1 MNTIP
6 ASASTPI
13 RFRLNGRDVTAPA
26 GPAQTLLDLLRQTF
40 RLFGARESCG
50 QGVCGSCTVFVD
62 GRAVSSCLYWAA
74 LADGAEVVTIE
85 GFGSPSHLDP
95 VQAAFIENGAFQ
107 CGYCTPGMV
116 VMVHELLRE
125 NPSPTEEQIRSYLSG
140 NICRCAAY
148 PQIIDAVLEAS
159 AKAAEGGCT

>member
-1 MNTIP
+1 MSP
-6 ASASTPI
+6 SSASSPI
-13 RFRLNGRDVTAPA
+13 RFQLNGREVTALA
-26 GPAQTLLDLLRQTF
+26 GSVQTLLDLLRQTF
-40 RLFGARESCG
+40 GLYGARESCG
-50 QGVCGSCTVFVD
+50 QGVCGSCTVVVD

-74 LADGAEVVTIE
+74 LADGAEIVTIE
-85 GFGSPSHLDP
+85 GFGSPTHLDP
-95 VQAAFIENGAFQ
+95 VQQAFIEKGAFQ

-125 NPSPTEEQIRSYLSG
+125 NPRPTKDQIRGYLSG

-159 AKAAEGGCT
+159 AKAAEGGGT